1 MIGIICAM
9 QIEADGIIA
18 RSEQANAEEIAG
30 MKLFRQNFAARILL
44 LLCVVSAR

>member
-18 RSEQANAEEIAG
+18 LMENKKQRENCQNDIYKRNA
-30 MKLFRQNFAARILL
+30 
-44 LLCVVSAR
+44 

>member
-18 RSEQANAEEIAG
+18 LMENKKQREIA
-30 MKLFRQNFAARILL
+30 K
-44 LLCVVSAR
+44 

>member
-18 RSEQANAEEIAG
+18 LMENKKQREIAKMTFTSG
-30 MKLFRQNFAARILL
+30 TLNAKSLL
-44 LLCVVSAR
+44 LWFAVWAR

>member
-18 RSEQANAEEIAG
+18 LMENKSKG
-30 MKLFRQNFAARILL
+30 KLQR
-44 LLCVVSAR
+44 